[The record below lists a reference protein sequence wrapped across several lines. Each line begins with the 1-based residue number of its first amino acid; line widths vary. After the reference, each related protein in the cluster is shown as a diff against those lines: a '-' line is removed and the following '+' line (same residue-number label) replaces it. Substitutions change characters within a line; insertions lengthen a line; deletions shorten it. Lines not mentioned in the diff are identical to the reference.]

1 MLGHIQRQRAGE
13 KAKGEWEMVKNRGGK
28 EAAIGK
34 RPIGK
39 GAAEDTAIEKRSA
52 GKGKGG
58 IKKYRNIGFI
68 ARLLIK
74 LVEIMTV
81 KSC

>member
-1 MLGHIQRQRAGE
+1 MGDG
-13 KAKGEWEMVKNRGGK
+13 KKNSGGK

-52 GKGKGG
+52 GKEKAVL
-58 IKKYRNIGFI
+58 RNIGTSV
-68 ARLLIK
+68 LLHD
-74 LVEIMTV
+74 
-81 KSC
+81 C